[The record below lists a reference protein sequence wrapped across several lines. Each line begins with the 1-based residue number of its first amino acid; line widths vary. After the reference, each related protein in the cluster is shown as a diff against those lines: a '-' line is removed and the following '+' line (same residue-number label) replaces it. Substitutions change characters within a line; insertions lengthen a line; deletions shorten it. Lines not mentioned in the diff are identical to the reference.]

1 MKKEKFGVCEGF
13 GWFSTACL
21 GNFKQ
26 GYWRCAEREG
36 IGERGGRRRRRNI
49 RGENMVWLKSV
60 IAK

>member
-36 IGERGGRRRRRNI
+36 IGEGGG
-49 RGENMVWLKSV
+49 GEGGG
-60 IAK
+60 I